1 MRFFITLMI
10 LTTALLLNGCGKNSE
25 NDDNKARDD
34 VVIGLALEP
43 DHLDP
48 TAGAA
53 GAIDEITYHNIF
65 EGLTRINHKARVV
78 PMLATKWQISSNA
91 TIYDFTLK
99 QNVKFHN
106 NEVFNADD
114 VLFSL
119 NRARADDSINAQKI
133 LFDNIK
139 SIDKISEFQVRITL
153 KNPDSDFAYK
163 MAWGDAAMIDAT
175 SADNNKQQPI
185 GTGAF
190 MFDSWQKGQA
200 ITLKRNPQYHGEM
213 PALAQVIFMF
223 FPDSTAAF
231 NAISTAVIDGFPNFR
246 AAEQIERLKQNENLT
261 ITIGS
266 TEGETI
272 LAINHAKPILNDI
285 NVRRAI
291 AHAIDKQAIIDGA
304 MFGYATPIS
313 SHIPPHHPFY
323 QDLSNITPF
332 DIEIAK
338 QYLAKSIYQGEVL
351 QIDLP
356 PSGYSRRSGEII
368 AAQLRKI
375 GIKVRLNNMEW
386 SGWLKDVFRGKNY
399 DLTIIAHTEPND
411 MNIYARDDYYFS
423 YDNEEF
429 SKIMADMQYA
439 TDDAELKKLSQRAQ
453 QILAETVAAGFLFQL
468 PKLGVWHKNLQG
480 YWHDSPIQAVDVTD
494 ISWQ

>member
-1 MRFFITLMI
+1 MRFFITLI
-10 LTTALLLNGCGKNSE
+10 LITTTLLLSACSK
-25 NDDNKARDD
+25 DDDSAKRDD

-53 GAIDEITYHNIF
+53 GAIDEVTYHNIF
-65 EGLTRINHKARVV
+65 EGLTRINHNAEIV
-78 PMLATKWQISSNA
+78 PMLATKWQISENA

-99 QNVKFHN
+99 QNVTFHN
-106 NEVFNADD
+106 GETFTADD

-119 NRARADDSINAQKI
+119 NRARGGNSVNAQKI

-139 SIDKISEFQVRITL
+139 TIEKISDFQIRIIL
-153 KNPDSDFAYK
+153 NQSDSDFAYK
-163 MAWGDAAMIDAT
+163 MAWGDAVMIDES
-175 SADNNKQQPI
+175 SADNNKQHPI

-190 MFDSWQKGQA
+190 VFDSWQKGQK
-200 ITLKRNPQYHGEM
+200 ITLKRNPDYHGNA

-223 FPDSTAAF
+223 LSDTTAAF
-231 NAISTAVIDGFPNFR
+231 NAISTQVIDGFPNFR
-246 AAEQIERLKQNENLT
+246 AAEQLERLSKNENLT

-272 LAINHAKPILNDI
+272 LAINHAKPLMNDI

-291 AHAIDKQAIIDGA
+291 AHAINKQAIIDGA
-304 MFGYATPIS
+304 MFGYATAIS
-313 SHIPPHHPFY
+313 SHMPSHHPFY
-323 QDLSNITPF
+323 QDLSHITPF
-332 DIEIAK
+332 DISIAK
-338 QYLAKSIYQGEVL
+338 QYLAKSIYQGETL

-368 AAQLRKI
+368 AAQLRAI
-375 GIKVRLNNMEW
+375 GIAVELNNMEW

-411 MNIYARDDYYFS
+411 MNIYARNDYYFS
-423 YDNEEF
+423 YHNDEF
-429 SKIMADMQYA
+429 NQIIADMQYA
-439 TDDAELKKLSQRAQ
+439 TDEATLKNLSQRAQ

-480 YWHDSPIQAVDVTD
+480 YWANSPIQAADVTD

>member
-1 MRFFITLMI
+1 MLI
-10 LTTALLLNGCGKNSE
+10 TTALLLNGCGKD
-25 NDDNKARDD
+25 NDSKNRDD
-34 VVIGLALEP
+34 VIIGLALEP

-65 EGLTRINHKARVV
+65 EGLTRINHKAQVM
-78 PMLATKWQISSNA
+78 PMLATKWQISENA
-91 TIYDFTLK
+91 TIYEFSLK
-99 QNVKFHN
+99 QNVTFHN
-106 NEVFNADD
+106 GEAFNADD

-139 SIDKISEFQVRITL
+139 TIDIISDFQIRITL
-153 KNPDSDFAYK
+153 KQPDSEFAYK
-163 MAWGDAAMIDAT
+163 MAWGDAVMIDES

-200 ITLKRNPQYHGEM
+200 ITLKRNPDYHGDA
-213 PALAQVIFMF
+213 PALAHVSFMF
-223 FPDSTAAF
+223 FPDTTAAF
-231 NAISTAVIDGFPNFR
+231 NAISTQVVDGFPNFR
-246 AAEQIERLKQNENLT
+246 AAEQIERLKQNENLI

-272 LAINHAKPILNDI
+272 LAINHAKPVLNDI

-313 SHIPPHHPFY
+313 AHIPPHHPFY
-323 QDLSNITPF
+323 QDLSHVTPF
-332 DIEIAK
+332 DIDIAK
-338 QYLAKSIYQGEVL
+338 QYLSKSIYQGETL

-368 AAQLRKI
+368 AAQLRTI
-375 GIKVRLNNMEW
+375 GIAVELNNMEW
-386 SGWLKDVFRGKNY
+386 SGWLRDVFRGKNY

-423 YDNEEF
+423 YDNDEF
-429 SKIMADMQYA
+429 RKIIADMQYA
-439 TDDAELKKLSQRAQ
+439 TDKAELQKLSLRAQ

-480 YWHDSPIQAVDVTD
+480 YWQNSPIQAVDVTD